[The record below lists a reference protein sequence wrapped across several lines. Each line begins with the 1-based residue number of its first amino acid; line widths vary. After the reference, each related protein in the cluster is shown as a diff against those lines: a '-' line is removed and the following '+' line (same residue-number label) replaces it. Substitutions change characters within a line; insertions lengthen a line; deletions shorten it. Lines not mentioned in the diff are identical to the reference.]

1 MNIGIFAIASSVAAS
16 FWNVFARMAPWLLS
30 GFFAA
35 GALAVLIPKPFV
47 MRVMGG
53 RTGLAGIA
61 RAVLIGIPLP
71 ICSCGV
77 LPIAAGLRRHGAGRG
92 ATAGFLLATPQTGV
106 DSILATYALLGPVFA
121 ICRPVAALVTG
132 VACGIAVDA
141 VAWPDAET
149 ERADAGADAPP
160 KTLSSI
166 LWQGY
171 IRLLSAIV
179 RPLLAGLFVSALV
192 TVFVPDDFF
201 AGFLGGSDA
210 LAMPL
215 MALLGFPMYIC
226 STAAIPVA
234 ASLAVKGLSPGA
246 VFVFLMVGPAV
257 NAMSISTIG
266 ALIGRRPA
274 AVYSAVI
281 VLGAILCGVGVNAIP
296 HALPELSAL
305 AAHAHGVSVFQHV
318 CGALLAVLLFN
329 AWRRSPM
336 RKKSA
341 ACR

>member
-1 MNIGIFAIASSVAAS
+1 MNTALSVISA
-16 FWNVFARMAPWLLS
+16 FWNVFARMAPWLLF

-35 GALAVLIPKPFV
+35 GVLAVLIPRPFV
-47 MRVMGG
+47 MRVMGR
-53 RTGLAGIA
+53 RTGFAGIV

-77 LPIAAGLRRHGAGRG
+77 LPIAAGLRRHGAGKG
-92 ATAGFLLATPQTGV
+92 ATAGFLIATPQTGV

-121 ICRPVAALVTG
+121 VCRPVAALLTG
-132 VACGIAVDA
+132 LAGGAAVDA
-141 VAWPDAET
+141 VAGPDAET
-149 ERADAGADAPP
+149 EGANDDAAAPP
-160 KTLSSI
+160 KTLRSV

-171 IRLLSAIV
+171 IRLLSAVV

-201 AGFLGGSDA
+201 ATFLGGRDA

-226 STAAIPVA
+226 STAAIPIA

-266 ALIGRRPA
+266 ALIGRGPAVVYA
-274 AVYSAVI
+274 AVIA
-281 VLGAILCGVGVNAIP
+281 LGAILCGVCVNAIP
-296 HALPELSAL
+296 GALPDLSAV
-305 AAHAHGVSVFQHV
+305 AAHAGGASVFQHV
-318 CGALLAVLLFN
+318 CGAVLAILLFN

-336 RKKSA
+336 RRK
-341 ACR
+341 CR

>member
-1 MNIGIFAIASSVAAS
+1 MQTAIDIVSS
-16 FWNVFARMAPWLLS
+16 FWNVFARMAPWLLF

-35 GALAVLIPKPFV
+35 GVLAVLIPKPLV

-53 RTGLAGIA
+53 RTGFAGIV

-77 LPIAAGLRRHGAGRG
+77 LPIAAGLRRHGAGKG
-92 ATAGFLLATPQTGV
+92 ATAGFLLATPQTGI

-121 ICRPVAALVTG
+121 VCRPVAALLTG
-132 VACGIAVDA
+132 IAGGVAVDA
-141 VAWPDAET
+141 AATPDD
-149 ERADAGADAPP
+149 DAAQANDNAPAPP
-160 KTLSSI
+160 KTLKSI

-179 RPLLAGLFVSALV
+179 RPLLIGLFVSALV
-192 TVFVPDDFF
+192 AVFVPDDFF
-201 AGFLGGSDA
+201 ATFLGGRDI

-215 MALLGFPMYIC
+215 MVLLGFPMYIC
-226 STAAIPVA
+226 STAAIPIA

-274 AVYSAVI
+274 AVYAVVI
-281 VLGAILCGVGVNAIP
+281 ALGAVLCGLGVNAIP
-296 HALPELSAL
+296 HALPDLSTL
-305 AAHAHGVSVFQHV
+305 ASHAHGVSVFQHV
-318 CGALLAVLLFN
+318 CGAALAVLLFN